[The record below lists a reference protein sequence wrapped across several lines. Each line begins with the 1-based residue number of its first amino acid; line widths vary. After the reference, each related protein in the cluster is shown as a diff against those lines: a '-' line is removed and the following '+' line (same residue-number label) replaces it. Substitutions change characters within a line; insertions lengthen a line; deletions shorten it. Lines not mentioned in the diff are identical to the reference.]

1 MAQRDPP
8 KPRLT
13 SPSLDRFNQKLLVDT
28 TPMPDH
34 IPKVEEIGTTSAFL
48 ASASFA
54 IGARC
59 QAFND
64 DYMKCKDEANGRGE
78 FDCLKEG
85 RKVTRCAASVI
96 KDINTHCMQEFQ
108 AHVDCLEN
116 NNQTFFNCRRPEQK
130 LNSCIFNKLGLKK
143 EVPGSPE
150 NQVPVWQRPK
160 QMYAEYPGRQF

>member
-1 MAQRDPP
+1 MQLEATIVDYIISLSRPIRCRPKKPTFRTRKPAALQVLPQLPSPTRIESLVQTSHRHHGSKRSPVCLRTPP
-8 KPRLT
+8 GPTNPASPRIQEPGLT

-85 RKVTRCAASVI
+85 RKVTRCAASV
-96 KDINTHCMQEFQ
+96 
-108 AHVDCLEN
+108 
-116 NNQTFFNCRRPEQK
+116 
-130 LNSCIFNKLGLKK
+130 
-143 EVPGSPE
+143 
-150 NQVPVWQRPK
+150 
-160 QMYAEYPGRQF
+160 